1 MKNLQELLQSRAE
14 KVQKQREMLD
24 SAKNEGRELTA
35 EEISAFDA
43 IDAEIEALDAD
54 ITSVK
59 AQTEREQKVAAR
71 EQGLE
76 HPVGTPFRPTNAYGA
91 GTAPEKKDDAG
102 FKNIGEFVAAVRFG
116 DPKGR
121 LDNLAVGQNGGVA
134 VPDAFKDMLMPF
146 RNELSITSTEGEGA
160 IFMPPQYRT
169 DVLQL
174 QPETAIV
181 RPRANAIPAGDP
193 PDGQLNIPALDQTGT
208 NGVYGGVEV
217 SWINEGDAKPDT
229 TAKFKEI
236 SLLPYEVAASTVA
249 TDKLL
254 RNWEAA
260 QTFIGNL
267 LTSAMM
273 AAEDIAFLRGD
284 GTGKPTGIIDAP
296 GTIAVNRATAN
307 QVSYADILAMT
318 AKLYSESQPNAVWVA
333 NQSIIPQL
341 ATIRD
346 YIGNYIFIRGDATRG
361 MPNTLMGMPIIFTGR
376 TATLGTKGDLIL
388 ADFSKYLIK
397 DGSGPFIAASPH
409 VLFQQNKTMIK
420 VFWNVDGKPWVTG
433 PMTLEDGTT
442 TVSPYVVL
450 DVPSA

>member
-1 MKNLQELLQSRAE
+1 MKKLQDLLQNRAE
-14 KVQKQREMLD
+14 KVQNQRSLLD
-24 SAKNEGRELTA
+24 LAKAEGRDLTP
-35 EEISAFDA
+35 EEIAKFDA
-43 IDAEIEALDAD
+43 WDAEIEALDTEIEA
-54 ITSVK
+54 VK
-59 AQTEREQKVAAR
+59 AQEDREARVSAR
-71 EQGLE
+71 ENNLE
-76 HPVGTPFRPTNAYGA
+76 KPLNTLFRPALDHVQ
-91 GTAPEKKDDAG
+91 TAKKDDAG

-121 LDNLAVGQNGGVA
+121 LDGLARGQSGGVA
-134 VPDAFKDMLMPF
+134 VPEAFKDALMPF

-193 PDGQLNIPALDQTGT
+193 PDAQLNIPALDQGGT

-217 SWINEGDAKPDT
+217 AWISEGDAKPDT

-236 SLLPYEVAASTVA
+236 SLLPYEVAATTVA

-284 GTGKPTGIIDAP
+284 GTGKPTGIINAP
-296 GTIAVNRATAN
+296 GTMTVNRAAAN
-307 QVSYADILAMT
+307 QISYADILQMT
-318 AKLYSESQPNAVWVA
+318 AKLYAESQSTAVWVA
-333 NQSIIPQL
+333 NQSILPQL

-346 YIGNYIFIRGDATRG
+346 AIGNYIFIRGDATRG
-361 MPNTLMGMPIIFTGR
+361 IPNTLMGMPILFTGR

-433 PMTLEDGTT
+433 PMTLEDGAT

-450 DVPSA
+450 DVPAA